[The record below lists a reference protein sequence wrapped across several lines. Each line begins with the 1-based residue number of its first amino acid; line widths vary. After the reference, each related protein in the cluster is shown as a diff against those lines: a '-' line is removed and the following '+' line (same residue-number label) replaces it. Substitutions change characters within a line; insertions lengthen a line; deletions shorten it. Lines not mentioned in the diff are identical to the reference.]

1 MRTQASAK
9 GVLTVTGILGSPLP
23 CAGADPDELDAV
35 ADSPRQ
41 VEEVISHLFTYTR
54 YLLTLKGRPP
64 FN

>member
-1 MRTQASAK
+1 M
-9 GVLTVTGILGSPLP
+9 TVTGILGSPLP